1 MQVKKDKSIL
11 RDFREA
17 IRHEWIETN
26 GLGGWA
32 SSSIIGCNT
41 RRYHGLL
48 VASLPDHIERM
59 SLVSKL
65 EETIIVN
72 NEQFDLSV
80 NNYGGVIHPDGNQ
93 HQVSFTKDFFP
104 QFVYHVGGIVLEKTI
119 AMVHGENTT
128 LVIYNV
134 LDAQQPFTLELLPL
148 LSVRRYHGLIR
159 ANNAVNREALFSND
173 VFRTKVYDDT
183 PEVFIKVPNAAYHH
197 DPNWWYHFNYDM
209 EKERGL
215 DFVEDLFA
223 PGEFSLTLQKGD
235 SLGII
240 ISTVDPSGKDAHELF
255 AKEKLRRRS
264 LINDLPEDEVVK
276 QLVLAA
282 DQFIIEKKIRHGT
295 SVDENPDGEKET
307 RTTVIAGYHWFTDWT
322 RDTMIALPGLCLSV
336 GRYDDA
342 KKILSAFAKSV
353 NEGMLPNHF
362 PDNGEPPGYN
372 SVDGTLWYFIAVY
385 KYLEAT
391 NDKKFVLGELL
402 PVLKNIIEWHFK
414 GTRHGIRATEDGLLY
429 AGEEGLQLTWMD
441 AKIGDWVV
449 TPRIGKA
456 VEINALCYNALSIYA
471 TLLQLNGNTE
481 EATSMFERAMLVRKN
496 FNEQFW
502 NGDKGYLYDVINGDE
517 KDDSLR
523 PNQLLAISLPFTLID
538 REKSRSIL
546 KIVTAKLYTVVGL
559 RTLSP
564 DEPSYVSC
572 YNGSAHQ
579 RDSCYHQGTVWS
591 WLLGPYVDALA
602 KLDSNSSLL
611 KNVIDNFIYHLNE
624 ACLGSVSEIFDA
636 EFPHHPKGA
645 IAQAWSVAE
654 ILRVINDYNLFAEP
668 KPAMETET
676 RKLAKGDYARQ

>member
-1 MQVKKDKSIL
+1 MQLKKDKTLL
-11 RDFREA
+11 RDFKEA
-17 IRHEWIETN
+17 IKHEWLETN

-48 VASLPDHIERM
+48 VVAPPNHTERM
-59 SLVSKL
+59 VLVSKL
-65 EETIIVN
+65 EETITIN
-72 NEQFDLSV
+72 NEQFDLGV

-104 QFVYHVGGIVLEKTI
+104 QFVYHAGGVILEKTI

-128 LVIYNV
+128 LIIYNV
-134 LDAQQPFTLELLPL
+134 LDTQQPFTLELLPL

-159 ANNAVNREALFSND
+159 ANNAVHRDALFSND

-183 PEVFIKVPNAAYHH
+183 PEIFIKVPRAEYRH

-235 SLGII
+235 SVGII
-240 ISTVDPSGKDAHELF
+240 ISTDDPSGKDTDGLL
-255 AKEKLRRRS
+255 AKERFRRQ
-264 LINDLPEDEVVK
+264 LLTNDLPEDEVVK

-282 DQFIIEKKIRHGT
+282 DQFIVKKPIYGG
-295 SVDENPDGEKET
+295 SSSNNPTGEDDP
-307 RTTVIAGYHWFTDWT
+307 RTTTIIAGYHWFTDWT

-342 KKILSAFAKSV
+342 KNILSAFTKSV
-353 NEGMLPNHF
+353 SQGMLPNHF
-362 PDNGEPPGYN
+362 PDNGELPGYN

-391 NDKKFVLGELL
+391 GDKEFVLGKLL
-402 PVLKNIIEWHFK
+402 PVLKDMVECHFK
-414 GTRHGIRATEDGLLY
+414 GTRHGIHTTEDGLLY

-456 VEINALCYNALSIYA
+456 VEINALWYNAVSIYA
-471 TLLQLNGNTE
+471 TLLQLNGNAD
-481 EATSMFERAMLVRKN
+481 EAMHMFERAALVRN
-496 FNEQFW
+496 SFNEQFW
-502 NGDKGYLYDVINGDE
+502 NSEKGYLYDVINGNE

-523 PNQLLAISLPFTLID
+523 PNQLLAISLPFALID
-538 REKSRSIL
+538 REKSRSIV
-546 KIVTAKLYTVVGL
+546 KIITAKLYTLVGL

-564 DEPSYVSC
+564 DDPSYVSC
-572 YNGSAHQ
+572 YEGSAHQ

-591 WLLGPYVDALA
+591 WLLGPYIDGLA
-602 KLDSNSSLL
+602 KLGSSSSLL
-611 KNVIDNFIYHLNE
+611 KNVIDNFIYHLGE
-624 ACLGSVSEIFDA
+624 ACIGSVSEIFDA
-636 EFPHHPKGA
+636 ELPHHPKGC
-645 IAQAWSVAE
+645 IAQAWGVAE
-654 ILRVINDYNLFAEP
+654 ILRVINDYNLVAKE
-668 KPAMETET
+668 KPTSQKEIRE
-676 RKLAKGDYARQ
+676 LAKDDYT